1 MIFLAAIWWTI
12 FDASRTIIH
21 NLFLGGTY
29 SFVSHLYS
37 AFLVVRLYY
46 CLVSSAL
53 FECQFSRLCKY
64 HLSPFIS
71 DSFRCQFDS
80 FHCLILRRFRFSRT
94 RSSES
99 MRKNLNER
107 IVGRGL
113 KTRHV
118 SSQVCFFVH
127 FFLTLTTNDRP
138 PTPNTSGDEL
148 FPVVFFFYLLFIYF
162 TNVHLQFDYDN
173 TRRCSNKAGG
183 HYHLAHHS
191 QRRRTAGL
199 ET

>member
-1 MIFLAAIWWTI
+1 M
-12 FDASRTIIH
+12 
-21 NLFLGGTY
+21 
-29 SFVSHLYS
+29 
-37 AFLVVRLYY
+37 
-46 CLVSSAL
+46 SSAL

-80 FHCLILRRFRFSRT
+80 FHCLILRRFIFSRT

-127 FFLTLTTNDRP
+127 FSLTLTTNDRP

-162 TNVHLQFDYDN
+162 TNVHLQFDYEN

-191 QRRRTAGL
+191 QRRKTAGL